1 MCKGPEGGGSRDYLR
16 NQKVPTVSRGQKKRD
31 KEIQDEAGKI
41 GKGQTMQ
48 HTDKHIELV
57 FILRELRG
65 I

>member
-1 MCKGPEGGGSRDYLR
+1 MQGPEGRGSIDCLRDR
-16 NQKVPTVSRGQKKRD
+16 KIPTVSKRD
-31 KEIQDEAGKI
+31 KGIQAEVGKI

-57 FILRELRG
+57 FILREPRG